1 MIQVEN
7 IYYRYPESEENQY
20 ALRGVSFMI
29 EQGERL
35 AIMGSNGSGK
45 TTLVRCLNGLL
56 FPCQGEI
63 KINGLLVNDSDE
75 IFSIRQQVG
84 MVFQNPDNQMVAT
97 TVERELAF
105 GLENIGIPT
114 HEMRIRIDEV
124 LEQFDLIQYR
134 QSAPHLLS
142 GGERQRLALASVLIM
157 KPRILILDEPTSLL
171 DPRGRKDVFRLLNTH
186 PWLENV
192 TLIFVT
198 QYPEEVL
205 HFDRLFVMDQGQVK
219 MDGSPDKIFLHSDA
233 LQSMGL
239 TLPVSVQIQQYLK
252 EAGLEY

>member
-1 MIQVEN
+1 MIHVNNLSYQ
-7 IYYRYPESEENQY
+7 YPESEDCQY
-20 ALRGVSFMI
+20 ALQGVSFQI

-56 FPCQGEI
+56 LPVKGEI
-63 KINGLLVNDSDE
+63 KINGIPVNQTED
-75 IFSIRQQVG
+75 IFAIRKQVG

-114 HEMRIRIDEV
+114 DEMKDRIDEV
-124 LEQFDLIQYR
+124 LNQFDLIQYR

-157 KPRILILDEPTSLL
+157 RPQILILDEPTSLL
-171 DPRGRKDVFRLLNTH
+171 DPKGRKDVFTLLNTH
-186 PWLENV
+186 PWLSDV

-205 HFDRLFVMDQGQVK
+205 HFNRLFVMDQGQLKIDNPPHVIFEHE
-219 MDGSPDKIFLHSDA
+219 DK
-233 LQSMGL
+233 LQKMGL
-239 TLPVSVQIQQYLK
+239 AVPVSVQLKQYMK
-252 EAGLEY
+252 EAGLDY